1 MKVREI
7 MTSDVKSCGIN
18 ANLATVAEIMWKHDC
33 GAIPVTDGG
42 GTVVGMI
49 TDRAICIAAATRS
62 RAEGDIQV
70 GEVLS
75 KPLRSCSPGDDI
87 RSAMETMRTEQL
99 RRLPVVEPDGRLAGI
114 VSLHDI
120 AMQARG
126 RQASGVS
133 PTDVLDAFIQITAQP
148 PMGSA
153 AVA

>member
-7 MTSDVKSCGIN
+7 MTSDVKSCSVN
-18 ANLATVAEIMWKHDC
+18 TNLATAAEIMWKHDC
-33 GAIPVTDGG
+33 GAVPVTDGG

-49 TDRAICIAAATRS
+49 TDRDICIAAATRS
-62 RAEGDIQV
+62 RAEGDIKV

-75 KPLRSCSPGDDI
+75 KQLRSCSPGDDI

-99 RRLPVVEPDGRLAGI
+99 RRLPVVESDGRLAGI

-120 AMQARG
+120 AIQARG
-126 RQASGVS
+126 RQAGGIS
-133 PTDVLDAFIQITAQP
+133 PTDVVEAFIQITAQP
-148 PMGSA
+148 PAGTA

>member
-49 TDRAICIAAATRS
+49 TDRDICIAAATRS

-133 PTDVLDAFIQITAQP
+133 PTDVPDAFIQITAQP

>member
-7 MTSDVKSCGIN
+7 MTSDVKSCSVN
-18 ANLATVAEIMWKHDC
+18 TNLATAAEIMWKHDC
-33 GAIPVTDGG
+33 GAVPVTDGG

-49 TDRAICIAAATRS
+49 TDRDICIAAATRS

-75 KPLRSCSPGDDI
+75 KQLRSCSPGDDI

-99 RRLPVVEPDGRLAGI
+99 RRLPVVESDGRLAGI

-120 AMQARG
+120 AIQARG
-126 RQASGVS
+126 RQTGGIS
-133 PTDVLDAFIQITAQP
+133 PTDVVEAFIQITAQP
-148 PMGSA
+148 PAGAA